1 MTLPA
6 ADAGKLT
13 REKAVLLAGI
23 LRLAGRPRDNRRIN
37 GWRWTGES
45 EGRNGVMGGGRL
57 AAEVMH
63 RCPGRRNAQAGT
75 TFFCGWTSGG
85 ADVP

>member
-1 MTLPA
+1 
-6 ADAGKLT
+6 
-13 REKAVLLAGI
+13 
-23 LRLAGRPRDNRRIN
+23 
-37 GWRWTGES
+37 
-45 EGRNGVMGGGRL
+45 MGSGRL

-63 RCPGRRNAQAGT
+63 RRPGRRNAQAGT